1 MEQVGTGQVSAVGL
15 FFLCDEEDTSANWK
29 KSEGPG
35 FEEWGFIP
43 GAVANGRASCPGAVG
58 LLEGWGLGQSSQ
70 PEHTAAFAAQGHVKL
85 GCGAFRGVAQGSLK

>member
-1 MEQVGTGQVSAVGL
+1 MEQVGTGRVSAVGL

-29 KSEGPG
+29 KSGGPG

-58 LLEGWGLGQSSQ
+58 LLEG
-70 PEHTAAFAAQGHVKL
+70 
-85 GCGAFRGVAQGSLK
+85 